1 MSLPF
6 EFELL
11 QCLLKKFMAT
21 RNGLGNKTGGK
32 TIRENGKSE
41 AKLLEF
47 SSP

>member
-1 MSLPF
+1 VPTQEIYGHPKWASWLGM
-6 EFELL
+6 
-11 QCLLKKFMAT
+11 
-21 RNGLGNKTGGK
+21 GNKTRGK

>member
-1 MSLPF
+1 MGWLAG
-6 EFELL
+6 
-11 QCLLKKFMAT
+11 M
-21 RNGLGNKTGGK
+21 GNKTGGK